1 MEMNQKRKPVL
12 EGRNITVRF
21 GEGCDYCANH
31 KILEKGRCPVCG
43 TIWAVR
49 DVNFQLYPGEILGIV
64 GESGSGKSTLLKT
77 LYFEQPVTKG
87 EAYLSLY
94 RDGRANIFD
103 TSGQNKRYLRN
114 HLMGMVYQNP
124 MLGLRMRLS
133 SGANIAEKLIAA
145 GDRNARKMI
154 TRCNVLLEQVEIPVE
169 RMKDAP
175 QVFSG
180 GMQQRVQISK
190 AIANNP
196 PVLFL
201 DEVTTGLDLSVQAK
215 VLDQIRTIQQEL
227 GIAMMIVSH
236 DLAVIRMMSDRTMV
250 MLGGRVVEEGLT
262 DQILEDPLHIY
273 TQTLVSSLL

>member
-1 MEMNQKRKPVL
+1 MDKRTPVMEGK
-12 EGRNITVRF
+12 NITVRF
-21 GEGCDYCANH
+21 GDGCSYCRSH
-31 KILEKGRCPVCG
+31 PELEKGRCPVCH
-43 TIWAVR
+43 TIWGVR
-49 DVNFQLYPGEILGIV
+49 DVSFQLYPGEILGIV

-77 LYFEQPVTKG
+77 LYFDQAATSG
-87 EAYLSLY
+87 GAYLSLY
-94 RDGRANIFD
+94 QDGQKNILEA
-103 TSGQNKRYLRN
+103 SSQQKRYLRN

-124 MLGLRMRLS
+124 MMGLRMKLS
-133 SGANIAEKLIAA
+133 SGSNVAEKLIAA
-145 GDRNARKMI
+145 GNRNAGSMI
-154 TRCNVLLEQVEIPVE
+154 NRSTELLEHVEIPTE
-169 RMKDAP
+169 RMRDQP
-175 QVFSG
+175 RVFSG

-196 PVLFL
+196 PILLL

-215 VLDQIRTIQQEL
+215 VLDLIRSIQEEL

-262 DQILEDPLHIY
+262 DQILEDPLHEY